1 MWLKDQNVLLM
12 SGYGQQSG
20 MKSLEKIQLLV
31 ILLLFW
37 YVYWLQ
43 KPVPVKQ
50 PVIKPSLGD
59 QLHDKAT
66 APINS
71 IISEEKDIEPKE
83 EVLNQSSSPKPIIK
97 PKQEPKPEP
106 KTKTKPESEPEP
118 DPEANSP
125 HKDQAKPNPEPKSK
139 PGPQVSKPKPNPKAE
154 SNPQGK
160 PNSKPKSKPKSKNK
174 PKVYSEPKPKPK
186 SKPHPKPGNKVHAL
200 ILAYMRTGSTVF
212 GQLLGQYNKT
222 FYRYEP
228 LHFYNSRANNWTEFS
243 NEFAIKLIQN
253 IYKCQFEST
262 EMSVYAKNHTLGNVM
277 AFQLPYYKNSCR
289 KQKNCTDPMTLTK
302 MCQESQIN
310 LIKTVRLRSSAL
322 KTLMKQDPKL
332 KVILLVR
339 DPRGLINSRRHGFCG
354 KKM

>member
-12 SGYGQQSG
+12 SMYGQLSD

-59 QLHDKAT
+59 QLHYKAT
-66 APINS
+66 APDNS

-83 EVLNQSSSPKPIIK
+83 EVPNQSSSPKPTIK
-97 PKQEPKPEP
+97 PKP
-106 KTKTKPESEPEP
+106 KPESEPEP

-125 HKDQAKPNPEPKSK
+125 HKDQAKPNSEPKLK
-139 PGPQVSKPKPNPKAE
+139 PGPQGSKPKPNPKPE
-154 SNPQGK
+154 SDPQGK

-174 PKVYSEPKPKPK
+174 PKVNSKPEPKPK
-186 SKPHPKPGNKVHAL
+186 SKSHPKPGNKVHAL
-200 ILAYMRTGSTVF
+200 ILARMRTGSTFF

-228 LHFYNSRANNWTEFS
+228 LHFYNSRGNNWTEFS

-262 EMSVYAKNHTLGNVM
+262 EMSVYAKNHSLGNTM
-277 AFQLPYYKNSCR
+277 AFQLPYFKNSCGTR
-289 KQKNCTDPMTLTK
+289 KNCSDPITLTK

>member
-1 MWLKDQNVLLM
+1 
-12 SGYGQQSG
+12 
-20 MKSLEKIQLLV
+20 
-31 ILLLFW
+31 
-37 YVYWLQ
+37 
-43 KPVPVKQ
+43 
-50 PVIKPSLGD
+50 
-59 QLHDKAT
+59 
-66 APINS
+66 
-71 IISEEKDIEPKE
+71 
-83 EVLNQSSSPKPIIK
+83 
-97 PKQEPKPEP
+97 
-106 KTKTKPESEPEP
+106 
-118 DPEANSP
+118 
-125 HKDQAKPNPEPKSK
+125 
-139 PGPQVSKPKPNPKAE
+139 
-154 SNPQGK
+154 
-160 PNSKPKSKPKSKNK
+160 
-174 PKVYSEPKPKPK
+174 
-186 SKPHPKPGNKVHAL
+186 
-200 ILAYMRTGSTVF
+200 MRTGSTVF